1 MVKHSMNKDTEQHN
15 LNEMK
20 MDENQLDHTNK
31 VEEEESSIDWMAILA
46 AIKKRKTLYLKV
58 LPVAFVLACI
68 YTLSLPNYYQVQVKL
83 SPELSS
89 KSSTSSLSA
98 LASQFGVSLGSGN
111 TGTEALFPTLYP
123 DLMNSVDF
131 KASLFPVKVK
141 REDDNKAMTY
151 YDYLLNEQKAP
162 WWSSTIGGLMK
173 LFASKDEV
181 MKQSKVDPFRLTK
194 KQTEIA
200 QTIDKKVVCDVDK
213 KTMVITIDVTDQDP
227 LIAATMADSVKVRL
241 QDFITEYRTKKAR
254 HDLAYT
260 QKLYKEAKDR
270 YTRARQNY
278 ATFSDANQDLIL
290 ESVRSKQTD
299 LENEMQLQFNAYNTL
314 AQQLQMAEAKVQED
328 TPAFTTLQSATVP
341 VKKAGPGR
349 AKMVLMFLFLV
360 AMGITAYILY
370 KEGQLKQIIGLA

>member
-1 MVKHSMNKDTEQHN
+1 MNMDTEQHN
-15 LNEMK
+15 INEMN
-20 MDENQLDHTNK
+20 MDENKSTHANR

-46 AIKKRKTLYLKV
+46 AVKKRKSLYYKV
-58 LPVAFVLACI
+58 IPVAFVLACI
-68 YTLSLPNYYQVQVKL
+68 YALGLPNYYQVQVKL

-98 LASQFGVSLGSGN
+98 LASQFGVTLGQGANS
-111 TGTEALFPTLYP
+111 GTEALFPTLYP

-141 REDDNKAMTY
+141 REEDNKVMTY
-151 YDYLLNEQKAP
+151 YDYLLNEQKKP
-162 WWSSTIGGLMK
+162 WWSGAIGGLMS
-173 LFASKDEV
+173 LFASDDAAKKE
-181 MKQSKVDPFRLTK
+181 SKVDPFRLTK

-200 QTIDKKVVCDVDK
+200 KTIDKKVVCDVDK

-241 QDFITEYRTKKAR
+241 QDFITDYRTKKAR

-260 QKLYKEAKDR
+260 KKLYKEAKER

-278 ATFSDANQDLIL
+278 AAFSDANQDLIL

-299 LENEMQLQFNAYNTL
+299 LENEMQLQFNAYNSL

-341 VKKAGPGR
+341 VKKTGPSR
-349 AKMVLMFLFLV
+349 SKMVLMFVFLV
-360 AMGITAYILY
+360 IIGTTAYILY
-370 KEGQLKQIIGLA
+370 KEGQLKQMIGLS